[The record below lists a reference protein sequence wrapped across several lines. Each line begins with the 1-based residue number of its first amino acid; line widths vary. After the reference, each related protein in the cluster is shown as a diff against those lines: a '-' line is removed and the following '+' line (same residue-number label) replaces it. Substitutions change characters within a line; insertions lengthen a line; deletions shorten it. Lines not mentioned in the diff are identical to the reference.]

1 LTYRAIASCQVIEP
15 DDAALPPIALSHG
28 PGSQVEIVSGFA
40 CGYHYVSMS
49 EAERLIAA
57 GASDLYNA
65 RYAIALTGAGMSTE
79 SGIPDFRGPS
89 GIWTRNPEEERLAYR
104 SYERFLRDPKAWW
117 RQSLTGSRPVLG
129 NLWDAK
135 PNRGHIAMANLEAAG
150 FIKCVITQNI
160 DALHER
166 AGSKHVLEYHGSFMK
181 LRCTSCGSRFY
192 REQFDI
198 EKLSQE
204 DALPP
209 RCPACK
215 GILKSDTVSFGEPIP
230 SDVAHESIDE
240 AEKCDLMLIC
250 GTSAVV
256 YPFANLPLVAKERS
270 GVTIIEINAEPT
282 PLTRDRISDYLIRG
296 KTGVILPAIAE
307 AVSKLAKN
315 TE

>member
-1 LTYRAIASCQVIEP
+1 MSETRSLIAS
-15 DDAALPPIALSHG
+15 A
-28 PGSQVEIVSGFA
+28 
-40 CGYHYVSMS
+40 
-49 EAERLIAA
+49 
-57 GASDLYNA
+57 ASDLYNA
-65 RYAIALTGAGMSTE
+65 RYAIALTGAGVSTE

-89 GIWTRNPEEERLAYR
+89 GIWTRNPEEERRAYR
-104 SYERFLRDPKAWW
+104 SYERFLEDPKTWW
-117 RQSLTGSRPVLG
+117 KQSVASSRTGLG

-135 PNRGHIAMANLEAAG
+135 PNHGHIALANLEAAG

-181 LRCTSCGSRFY
+181 LRCTSCSSRFY

-230 SDVAHESIDE
+230 SDVAYESLDE
-240 AEKCDLMLIC
+240 AGKCDLMLIC

-256 YPFANLPLVAKERS
+256 YPFANLPSVAKQRS
-270 GVTIIEINAEPT
+270 GVRIIEINAEPT
-282 PLTRDRISDYLIRG
+282 PLTRDGISDYLILG

-307 AVSKLAKN
+307 AVWKLAKKMD
-315 TE
+315 